1 MSAANQLPHLMTVA
15 EFLAWQPP
23 DGSERW
29 ELVEGIP
36 RAMNAPSDRH
46 AVIHG
51 EVLRLIGNHLADA
64 RPDCRVGI
72 GSGLRPNDYNYR
84 IPDLAVAC
92 GPAATDNGS
101 LRAPVL
107 VIEILSPSNEK
118 DTWANVAIYTTIP
131 SIQEILVIE
140 LSGDRGPRAAA
151 ARRGGVA
158 AADPEQARRHRD
170 AGERR
175 LHRAVG
181 RVLPDDGLTRADA
194 AGPQHA
200 RFPRR
205 RAGRRDLLRQADA
218 AASPPGVA
226 IRQSVQASSRCRHR

>member
-131 SIQEILVIE
+131 SIQEILVIDSVE
-140 LSGDRGPRAAA
+140 IEAHVLRRPAEGAWPQQTLS
-151 ARRGGVA
+151 
-158 AADPEQARRHRD
+158 
-170 AGERR
+170 
-175 LHRAVG
+175 
-181 RVLPDDGLTRADA
+181 
-194 AGPQHA
+194 
-200 RFPRR
+200 
-205 RAGRRDLLRQADA
+205 RRDDTVTLESVGFTAPLA
-218 AASPPGVA
+218 AFYRTMA
-226 IRQSVQASSRCRHR
+226 